1 MKYRTHLQNENGSAL
16 IVVILVLMVITVLG
30 VLATRTSTI
39 ELQVASHDKLHKMT
53 WYTTEAV
60 CDGLAPE
67 MIEQNIESRGFGSQT
82 PPFNYGPT
90 SDLWVHNSEFYLNEA
105 CNGADMQVDNLSETA
120 VQVAIF
126 GNTTLSPGNALQL
139 PEGYHGRGK
148 GLAGGGAQIV
158 YTISGLGNGPAKS
171 QARVVTG
178 WRHLI

>member
-1 MKYRTHLQNENGSAL
+1 MNRPMHLHNENGSAL
-16 IVVILVLMVITVLG
+16 IVVILVLLVVTVIGILS
-30 VLATRTSTI
+30 TRTATI

-53 WYTTEAV
+53 WYATEDV

-67 MIEQNIESRGFGSQT
+67 LIEQNIESRGFGSQA

-90 SDLWVHNSEFYLNEA
+90 TDLWIHNSEFYLNEVCA
-105 CNGADMQVDNLSETA
+105 GGDVQMDSLSETRVVA
-120 VQVAIF
+120 AIF
-126 GNTTLSPGNALQL
+126 GDTTLSPGNAIQL